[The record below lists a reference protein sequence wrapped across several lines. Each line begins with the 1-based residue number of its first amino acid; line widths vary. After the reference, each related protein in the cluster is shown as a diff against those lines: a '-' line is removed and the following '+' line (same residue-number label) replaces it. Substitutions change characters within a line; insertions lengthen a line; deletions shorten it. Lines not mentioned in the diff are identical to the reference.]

1 MAADLC
7 SDACES
13 PNDDPRPQSGRKATL
28 NSRTTPRRSSTAPF
42 DPRELPDLT
51 ENGLNRIW
59 GGIRDRYGQTFENRN
74 PIRFLRRA
82 LPQDH
87 SDRRKPPPIPE
98 RFARPFRDNSTSAYL
113 FTSFVPRVQAVLQL
127 IASWG
132 MARFTRQ
139 FDHPLHRG

>member
-51 ENGLNRIW
+51 EMDSIESGA
-59 GGIRDRYGQTFENRN
+59 G
-74 PIRFLRRA
+74 
-82 LPQDH
+82 
-87 SDRRKPPPIPE
+87 
-98 RFARPFRDNSTSAYL
+98 
-113 FTSFVPRVQAVLQL
+113 FV
-127 IASWG
+127 IG
-132 MARFTRQ
+132 MARPSKTEIRLDSCAVLSLRLTLIAGSRPRFRS
-139 FDHPLHRG
+139 DSPAHSEIIPPHRIYSRRSYPGSRLFCN